1 MKATR
6 LLEDQHRNV
15 EALFDRLRRGRAG
28 HEDVLQTL
36 ADHLVAHMAIEQDI
50 FYPAIREIDEVEDEA
65 IAENYEEHALTEL
78 ALKRLFSSP
87 DEESFKARL
96 VALQEL
102 VSLHVSE
109 EEEELFPLVED
120 ALSEAALEQLGTMM
134 QHRFEEIRAAGFEA
148 ALPKGLA
155 RTSADLA
162 WRASRGGGVG
172 KKAQRPAAA

>member
-15 EALFDRLRRGRAG
+15 EALFDRLRRGRIG
-28 HEDVLQTL
+28 HEAVLQTL

-50 FYPAIREIDEVEDEA
+50 FYPAIRAIAEIPEET

-78 ALKRLFSSP
+78 ALKRLCVAR
-87 DEESFKARL
+87 DEDSFRARL
-96 VALQEL
+96 VALEEL
-102 VSLHVSE
+102 VSLHVNE

-120 ALSEAALEQLGTMM
+120 AFSEAMLEQLGSTMKE
-134 QHRFEEIRAAGFEA
+134 RFEEVRAQGFA
-148 ALPKGLA
+148 AAVPKGLT

-162 WRASRGGGVG
+162 LRANRAHA
-172 KKAQRPAAA
+172 KKSQSPAAA